1 MTRGELARAGAAR
14 ALASVSTAG
23 QSLRAALAPE
33 LDRLADSRDRAL
45 LEAMLFASLRGLRRY
60 EAALARLMDRPLPQK
75 LAQIRALLLVGMA
88 QLDALG
94 MPDYAVISATAES
107 ARTLG
112 QPRHVGLVNA
122 VLRRFARE
130 RVALLAAVD
139 ADPALAHSHPGW
151 LLRALQQAYGDET
164 PTILQANLS
173 EAPLWLRV
181 NRRFCSRDEY
191 RARLQEGGIET
202 DILEY
207 LPDALRC
214 AQRMAPASLPGWK
227 EGWVSVQDGAAQAV
241 AEALDCQPGER
252 VLDACAAPGGKTAH
266 LLERAGG
273 DLQLHAV
280 ERDPSRIGR
289 MQENLHRLGLAATLH
304 TADAAESGWWDGQP
318 FDRILLDAPCS
329 ATGIIRRQPDIL
341 LHRRESD
348 IDGLLREQARLLDAL
363 WPMLQPGGRLVY
375 ATCSVLPDE
384 NARQIDAF
392 LSRHS
397 DARALPA
404 PLPLGR
410 AQGGG
415 FQRLP
420 GEEGMDGFFV
430 ALLERAA

>member
-14 ALASVSTAG
+14 ALAGVTSAG

-33 LDRLADSRDRAL
+33 LDRLPDSRDRAL

-60 EAALARLMDRPLPQK
+60 EAALARLMDRPLPRK
-75 LAQIRALLLVGMA
+75 LSQIRALLLVGMA

-130 RVALLAAVD
+130 RIVLLAAID
-139 ADPALAHSHPGW
+139 ADPALAHSHPAW
-151 LLRALQQAYGDET
+151 LLRDLQQAYGDET
-164 PTILQANLS
+164 PAILQANLS

-181 NRRFCSRDEY
+181 NRRQCSRDEY
-191 RARLQEGGIET
+191 RARLHEQGIET
-202 DILEY
+202 DILDY

-214 AQRMAPASLPGWK
+214 AHRMAPASLPGWK
-227 EGWVSVQDGAAQAV
+227 DGWVSVQDGAAQAV

-280 ERDPSRIGR
+280 ERDPSRITR
-289 MQENLHRLGLAATLH
+289 MQENLRRLALSATLH
-304 TADAAESGWWDGQP
+304 TADATESAWWDGQP

-341 LHRRESD
+341 LHRRERD
-348 IDGLLREQARLLDAL
+348 ISAVLQEQQRLLDTL
-363 WPMLQPGGRLVY
+363 WPMLRPGGRLVY

-420 GEEGMDGFFV
+420 GEDGMDGFFV